1 MGRIKNA
8 NNNNRKQIDSIS
20 FSSRVALAATAF
32 IILSVLLSSAI
43 SSNQTFMMP
52 VFAQTTPAA
61 AAAAAATASS
71 IDTFDMSGT
80 ISSLVFGVAENTKT
94 IDITK
99 VQKFILSGHWTMNV
113 NKGEL
118 TNFVADFYTGH
129 VNGANNHTHQL
140 INFRVNNNSAI
151 KLTSD
156 RSTSISGI
164 LNVETNGK
172 EAWNNVNA
180 TIVISKGRTIAI
192 NLDDNDTQ
200 RHFMGQQI
208 YGVVEKTKII

>member
-1 MGRIKNA
+1 
-8 NNNNRKQIDSIS
+8 
-20 FSSRVALAATAF
+20 
-32 IILSVLLSSAI
+32 
-43 SSNQTFMMP
+43 
-52 VFAQTTPAA
+52 
-61 AAAAAATASS
+61 
-71 IDTFDMSGT
+71 
-80 ISSLVFGVAENTKT
+80 
-94 IDITK
+94 
-99 VQKFILSGHWTMNV
+99 MNV
-113 NKGEL
+113 NKGKL

-140 INFRVNNNSAI
+140 INFRVNNNSPI

-164 LNVETNGK
+164 LNVGTNGK

>member
-8 NNNNRKQIDSIS
+8 DNNNRRQTKGIS
-20 FSSRVALAATAF
+20 FSPRGVLAATAF
-32 IILSVLLSSAI
+32 IVSSLLLSSAI
-43 SSNQTFMMP
+43 SSNQIFKTT

-61 AAAAAATASS
+61 ATATASS
-71 IDTFDMSGT
+71 IDTFDMSGA
-80 ISSLVFGVAENTKT
+80 ISSLVFGVAQNTKT
-94 IDITK
+94 IDMSK
-99 VQKFILSGHWTMNV
+99 VQKFILSGDWSMNV
-113 NKGEL
+113 NKGKL
-118 TNFVADFYTGH
+118 TNFVANFYTGH

-140 INFRVNNNSAI
+140 TNFRVNDDNNNSPI

-156 RSTSISGI
+156 KSTSISGI
-164 LNVETNGK
+164 LNVGTNGK
-172 EAWNNVNA
+172 KAWNNVNA

>member
-8 NNNNRKQIDSIS
+8 NNNNRRQTDNIS
-20 FSSRVALAATAF
+20 FSPRVALAATAF
-32 IILSVLLSSAI
+32 IILSLLLSSAI
-43 SSNQTFMMP
+43 SSNQTFMTP

-61 AAAAAATASS
+61 AAATTASS
-71 IDTFDMSGT
+71 IDTFDMSGA

-99 VQKFILSGHWTMNV
+99 VQKFILSGDWGMNV
-113 NKGEL
+113 NKGKL

-140 INFRVNNNSAI
+140 INFRVINTSPI

-156 RSTSISGI
+156 KNTSISGI
-164 LNVETNGK
+164 LNVGTNGK

>member
-8 NNNNRKQIDSIS
+8 NKNNRRQTDSIS
-20 FSSRVALAATAF
+20 FSPRVALAATAF
-32 IILSVLLSSAI
+32 IISSLLLSSSQI
-43 SSNQTFMMP
+43 FK
-52 VFAQTTPAA
+52 TTVLAGTTTTTT
-61 AAAAAATASS
+61 AATASS
-71 IDTFDMSGT
+71 IDTFDMSGA

-99 VQKFILSGHWTMNV
+99 VQKFILSGDWSMNV
-113 NKGEL
+113 NKGKL

-140 INFRVNNNSAI
+140 INFRVINTNPI

-156 RSTSISGI
+156 KNTSISGI
-164 LNVETNGK
+164 LNVGTNGK

>member
-61 AAAAAATASS
+61 AAATTASS
-71 IDTFDMSGT
+71 IDTFDMSGA